1 MDFVDVDF
9 PAGFDVQYEVDGFCF
24 RIGQRLDAD
33 FAVGVACGTHT
44 VLDGAQNFGHLLAF
58 VPFAGFHGQQ
68 LFQFG
73 FRYFVGIAFNRDFA
87 PAETFAFV
95 DGDFD
100 GLLGFVFVG
109 LDVGIEDTE
118 VEIAVVLVEIGYFL
132 HILGEFLTV
141 ELVAPGQPRPNAGFG
156 QGHLP
161 HQFAVGIDLVAFKFD
176 VGDFGGLSLVNRD
189 VYGDTVA

>member
-1 MDFVDVDF
+1 M
-9 PAGFDVQYEVDGFCF
+9 
-24 RIGQRLDAD
+24 
-33 FAVGVACGTHT
+33 
-44 VLDGAQNFGHLLAF
+44 
-58 VPFAGFHGQQ
+58 
-68 LFQFG
+68 
-73 FRYFVGIAFNRDFA
+73 
-87 PAETFAFV
+87 

-118 VEIAVVLVEIGYFL
+118 VEIAVILVEIGYFL

-176 VGDFGGLSLVNRD
+176 VGDFGGLPLVNRD